1 MRLRPAPDGQPVGPP
16 HLAEQVHAVPGPEA
30 RHPHV
35 RIASVRG
42 IAVVEPDGRS
52 LQRQPLGL
60 ADRRGVAI
68 NARE

>member
-1 MRLRPAPDGQPVGPP
+1 MRLRPVPNRQPVRPP

-30 RHPHV
+30 RHPHI

-42 IAVVEPDGRS
+42 IAAVEPNGPG

-60 ADRRGVAI
+60 ADGRGVAI
-68 NARE
+68 YARE